1 MNKVEGLSFIC
12 KGGICRVNKK
22 MCILFEQG
30 VIDFWINLLY
40 TVKKLLV
47 ERFIGIERESVW
59 QILYMT
65 KPQGENSKVGI

>member
-1 MNKVEGLSFIC
+1 
-12 KGGICRVNKK
+12 